1 MYKRIVVPLDGSKIG
16 EAALSYVIEL
26 AESLIPNVKVEIILL
41 QVISDLTYDFR
52 TDDVAA
58 QLPYA
63 ENDLKN
69 IKKESQG
76 YLDEIAKR
84 LQAKGLIVTTM
95 ISEGHTA
102 EEIKKAAQQKK
113 ADLIAMSTHGRS
125 GFRRWALGSVTD
137 KVLQDSGDIPVLI
150 IRAEQQK

>member
-16 EAALSYVIEL
+16 ETALSYVIEL
-26 AESLIPNVKVEIILL
+26 AESLTPSVKVEIILL
-41 QVISDLTYDFR
+41 QVIPNLT
-52 TDDVAA
+52 
-58 QLPYA
+58 
-63 ENDLKN
+63 NDKA
-69 IKKESQG
+69 SQG

-84 LQAKGLIVTTM
+84 LQSKGLIVTTM
-95 ISEGHTA
+95 LSEGHAA

-137 KVLQDSGDIPVLI
+137 KVLHDSGSIPVLT
-150 IRAEQQK
+150 IRAKQQK